1 MIEKRDDTP
10 GDDLLDGLD
19 DLLEGG
25 EAPRTAK
32 ERFRRKAQT
41 EGLDIAYTALVEVL
55 NDSKA
60 PAPARATA
68 GGLMLRAAGIFS
80 KRFEEEGDSGDG
92 GLDDATQDELAAM
105 LKLIRAKDHLKRA
118 RLSKSKKATTTRG
131 EDEPSGGGGSDG
143 RGGALD

>member
-1 MIEKRDDTP
+1 MTEKHD
-10 GDDLLDGLD
+10 DDLLDGLD

-105 LKLIRAKDHLKRA
+105 LKLIRAKDRKRA
-118 RLSKSKKATTTRG
+118 RLSKSEKADSSSDDKK
-131 EDEPSGGGGSDG
+131 PDG
-143 RGGALD
+143 VFD